1 MNHRAAALGPRDP
14 APARGSVLKTLAL
27 IGLGGAAAYLIW
39 PWRSRVESDESN
51 DAPNDADDAALSVA
65 GGASTC
71 VCGRTLSIA
80 ISPTPSTLPS
90 GGEVGEGTPPR

>member
-39 PWRSRVESDESN
+39 PWRHRAEPDEPSDAS
-51 DAPNDADDAALSVA
+51 DVTLSAAGRA
-65 GGASTC
+65 TTC

-80 ISPTPSTLPS
+80 ISPTQSS
-90 GGEVGEGTPPR
+90 DSKVDEGAPPR